1 VFHELFYFFADKFEV
16 AISDHLLWEFA
27 YLAQKFSQLVLDCGS
42 VEILETEYK
51 FHSSLSINNKECI
64 VDATDGTAVAITDV
78 VMEDIAKG
86 LWVTDGL
93 CVAASF
99 QKGGC
104 FIAREN
110 RVSTCVTD
118 ADIVLC
124 ERLEMF
130 EDGVDVMKT
139 KALLKEFSSDD
150 FCFRFC

>member
-1 VFHELFYFFADKFEV
+1 VWRFLRP
-16 AISDHLLWEFA
+16 
-27 YLAQKFSQLVLDCGS
+27 
-42 VEILETEYK
+42 EYE

-64 VDATDGTAVAITDV
+64 VDSADGTAVAIADV
-78 VMEDIAKG
+78 TMKDIAKG
-86 LWVTDGL
+86 LWVTDWL

-99 QKGGC
+99 RKSGC
-104 FIAREN
+104 FTAREN

-130 EDGVDVMKT
+130 EDSVDVTKT

-150 FCFRFC
+150 FRFRFCRADSVGGRDDWNVVYISKRGRESAEVWKMFEVC